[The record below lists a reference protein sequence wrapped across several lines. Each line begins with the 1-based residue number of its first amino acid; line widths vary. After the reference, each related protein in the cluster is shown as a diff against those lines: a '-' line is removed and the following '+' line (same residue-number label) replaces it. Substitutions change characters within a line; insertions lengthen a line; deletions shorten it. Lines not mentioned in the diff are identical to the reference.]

1 MDKKSD
7 MSHDFPSNLLCRN
20 VHENFA
26 GSPFNVSVYSDI
38 EKIYAYERNIT
49 VFNSKFVA

>member
-1 MDKKSD
+1 MDKKGG

-26 GSPFNVSVYSDI
+26 GSTFSVSVISDI
-38 EKIYAYERNIT
+38 ENFYA
-49 VFNSKFVA
+49 